1 MAATVWK
8 GYLTF
13 GLVSVPVRL
22 YRAARAERVKLRQL
36 YRPQRTEAVS
46 RNVVSIPTANEAPHA
61 SPEVPEFNH
70 EVAPVRRVYQAAGS
84 PDESRPIPRSDLV
97 KGYEYTKGEY
107 VVLDDQ
113 EIRELAPQ
121 TTSEMQIVEFVRF
134 EEIDPV
140 FLETSYY
147 VVPEEIGAKAY
158 ALLFEAMR
166 EAGYAAIGNLAMH
179 RRDHVVVV
187 RAGKHG
193 LIAHTMF
200 YLEEV
205 RADLE
210 VRADQSLVAAKELA
224 LAKTLIGALA
234 QPFDP
239 SKFKNQF
246 RERLAK
252 LIQSR
257 GAGRQVAQVE
267 QAEAP
272 KVIDIMDALK
282 RSLAEVKSTERKP
295 ATRER
300 PSKQRRT
307 RETS

>member
-46 RNVVSIPTANEAPHA
+46 RNVVSIPTANKAPHA
-61 SPEVPEFNH
+61 SPSVPEFNE

-84 PDESRPIPRSDLV
+84 PDESQPVPRSELV

-113 EIRELAPQ
+113 EIRGLAPQ
-121 TTSEMQIVEFVRF
+121 TTSEMQIIEFVHF

-166 EAGYAAIGNLAMH
+166 
-179 RRDHVVVV
+179 
-187 RAGKHG
+187 
-193 LIAHTMF
+193 
-200 YLEEV
+200 
-205 RADLE
+205 
-210 VRADQSLVAAKELA
+210 
-224 LAKTLIGALA
+224 
-234 QPFDP
+234 
-239 SKFKNQF
+239 
-246 RERLAK
+246 
-252 LIQSR
+252 
-257 GAGRQVAQVE
+257 
-267 QAEAP
+267 
-272 KVIDIMDALK
+272 
-282 RSLAEVKSTERKP
+282 
-295 ATRER
+295 
-300 PSKQRRT
+300 
-307 RETS
+307 

>member
-13 GLVSVPVRL
+13 GMVLVPVRL

-46 RNVVSIPTANEAPHA
+46 RNVVSIPTANEAPQA
-61 SPEVPEFNH
+61 SPAVPEYNH

-84 PDESRPIPRSDLV
+84 PDESQLIPSSDLV
-97 KGYEYTKGEY
+97 KGFEYTKGEY

-158 ALLFEAMR
+158 VLLFEAMR

-210 VRADQSLVAAKELA
+210 VRADRSLVAAKELA

-252 LIQSR
+252 LIESR
-257 GAGRQVAQVE
+257 GAGRQAQVE
-267 QAEAP
+267 HAEP
-272 KVIDIMDALK
+272 GKTIDIMDALR

-295 ATRER
+295 ATQER
-300 PSKQRRT
+300 PTKKRRT
-307 RETS
+307 RQTS